1 MNILK
6 FAIIVSLFLTSQQL
20 HSTECTTGSNVIC
33 NEADIAVLPPYC
45 RARMLNDKDPSFKEW
60 NHRLGPDF
68 IHIHHYCFGLYKT
81 NKGNMTLD
89 KGEKEELYTSAIG
102 EMEYLFAHAS
112 PTFKMLP
119 RISYDQ
125 GQLYEKRGKTGEAMQ
140 AYQKSIN
147 LNPKLPMP
155 YAALSDLFKKQKNN
169 KEAIL
174 ILEQGLKYKPTS
186 KALLKRMEKLTK
198 DK

>member
-6 FAIIVSLFLTSQQL
+6 LLILISLFLASQWACGAYPG
-20 HSTECTTGSNVIC
+20 TD
-33 NEADIAVLPPYC
+33 ADFAVLPPYC
-45 RARMLNDKDPSFKEW
+45 KARLRKDASYEVW
-60 NHRLGPDF
+60 NRRLGPDF
-68 IHIHHYCFGLYKT
+68 LHVHHYCAGLHT
-81 NKGNMTLD
+81 RNIGD
-89 KGEKEELYTSAIG
+89 KFYTSHIGDKLRSNNGREEHYTTAIG
-102 EMEYLFAHAS
+102 EMGYVLTHAS
-112 PTFKMLP
+112 PTFKLLP
-119 RISYDQ
+119 KIYYDQ
-125 GQLYEKRGKTGEAMQ
+125 GQMYETLGKTVEAMQ
-140 AYQKSIN
+140 VYQQSIK

-169 KEAIL
+169 KEAIM